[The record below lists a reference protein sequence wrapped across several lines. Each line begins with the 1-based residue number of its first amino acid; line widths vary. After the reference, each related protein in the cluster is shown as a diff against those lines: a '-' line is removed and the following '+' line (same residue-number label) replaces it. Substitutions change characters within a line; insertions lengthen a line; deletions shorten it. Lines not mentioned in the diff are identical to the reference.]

1 MNQRALYQPSDIVI
15 LHDNEPRRS
24 YQQTQDLLAKLLSLL
39 EAGEAD
45 KFAAHLYQSRIQ
57 YLRTSERPNMG
68 NKSTEREVLS
78 SYQTAQSLGFN
89 GDFRAWERAP
99 FCFRAIFLNQILFSQ
114 ASFWSVFMNS
124 SNALGTTLRKKPVSA
139 GTIDTIA
146 SITSFGSC
154 RSFSSPKKAK

>member
-1 MNQRALYQPSDIVI
+1 MLRTFTSRAY
-15 LHDNEPRRS
+15 N
-24 YQQTQDLLAKLLSLL
+24 
-39 EAGEAD
+39 
-45 KFAAHLYQSRIQ
+45 
-57 YLRTSERPNMG
+57 TSERPNMG
-68 NKSTEREVLS
+68 NKAIERQVLS
-78 SYQTAQSLGFN
+78 SYQIAPSLGFN

-146 SITSFGSC
+146 LQ
-154 RSFSSPKKAK
+154 FSLKRLGDALQSMFARGIGG